1 MAPGPS
7 IKGFFKHE
15 QKATGSSRNGRIC
28 GKQVLVNL
36 MQRIGYYNMIHKI
49 NTIYSP

>member
-15 QKATGSSRNGRIC
+15 QNVTGSSRNGRIC
-28 GKQVLVNL
+28 RKQVLVNL
-36 MQRIGYYNMIHKI
+36 MQSIGYYNMIHKI
-49 NTIYSP
+49 NIYSI